1 MTMIER
7 VAEALLN
14 SYRKRA
20 GWPASKLIN
29 MRPHDRQDWIDLA
42 SSAIEAMR
50 EPTPAMV
57 DAGVAYVLSN
67 EPKDA
72 GSWSAFVVMTHGQ
85 MTEAA
90 LNEQVAK

>member
-7 VAEALLN
+7 VAEVLLN

-20 GWPASKLIN
+20 GWPAKLIN
-29 MRPHDRQDWIDLA
+29 MRPHDRQDWIELA
-42 SSAIEAMR
+42 RSAIEAMR

-72 GSWSAFVVMTHGQ
+72 GSWSAFVVMIHRQ
-85 MTEAA
+85 MTDAA